1 MKPQQLE
8 NKLNERGEAVP
19 YELRVGVE
27 LQSRGVRI
35 PVQCPDTAKPPV
47 GVSERETGQAG
58 RKRKPRGWNQT
69 VSHTTDA
76 RHREWRVKTE
86 CVLIEKRAGA
96 KAKETF
102 WNIHS

>member
-1 MKPQQLE
+1 MIYINNIRHILDETTTTE

-47 GVSERETGQAG
+47 SERETGQAG
-58 RKRKPRGWNQT
+58 RQRKPRGWNQT
-69 VSHTTDA
+69 VSHTTDEKDE
-76 RHREWRVKTE
+76 RKYRESGESKQSV
-86 CVLIEKRAGA
+86 C
-96 KAKETF
+96 
-102 WNIHS
+102 